1 MMKGLAGMADSAFL
15 DTNVL
20 VYMYDRHAP
29 AKQAIARSLVGSGI
43 ERGILVLSVQV
54 LGEFFSAVT
63 RRIPNPLSAD
73 EAEQEVNRIAVLPV
87 IGIDSAL
94 VRRGID
100 THKRYRIAYW
110 DALIVVAAERAG
122 CTQIFSE
129 DLNPG
134 QSYNDIVVRNPF

>member
-1 MMKGLAGMADSAFL
+1 MADSVFL

-29 AKQAIARSLVGSGI
+29 AKQAIARQLVRGGI
-43 ERGILVLSVQV
+43 ERGTLVISVQV

-87 IGIDSAL
+87 IGIDAAI
-94 VRRGID
+94 VRRGIY

-110 DALIVVAAERAG
+110 DALIVATAERAR
-122 CTQIFSE
+122 CTQILSE

-134 QSYNDIVVRNPF
+134 QSYNGIVVKNPFFDT